1 MPCGNKYIYRDWWA
15 RFLRSSRTEPDRFI
29 VMLKDVREAVFCRP
43 NLAILQKG
51 AEDSCDD

>member
-15 RFLRSSRTEPDRFI
+15 RFLRSSRTEPDRFV
-29 VMLKDVREAVFCRP
+29 VMLKDVREAVSCRP